1 MPSRSQSSWVPQQV
15 AIDYQRNDL
24 LRRELDR
31 IFGREQYRIHG
42 IRLDHYQLSLPRR
55 LEQGEIDSINRRM
68 AHYRTQWEPE

>member
-42 IRLDHYQLSLPRR
+42 MMVWRR
-55 LEQGEIDSINRRM
+55 PQIESNFEKGEIDSINRRM

>member
-42 IRLDHYQLSLPRR
+42 MRVWRR
-55 LEQGEIDSINRRM
+55 PQIESNFEKGEIDSINRRM

>member
-42 IRLDHYQLSLPRR
+42 MRVWRR
-55 LEQGEIDSINRRM
+55 LQIESNFEKGEIDSINRRM

>member
-42 IRLDHYQLSLPRR
+42 VWLSWNLSKPSADPSIRSGWTTISSPCPEGLSR
-55 LEQGEIDSINRRM
+55 
-68 AHYRTQWEPE
+68 